1 MINKLFKIESTVN
14 TLRKYTKLSLIF
26 YYADTILSIQQRE
39 YNVFLRGYFGSN
51 PSILKISL
59 NIFLTSPTM
68 QALNL
73 KIKSKIIDF

>member
-51 PSILKISL
+51 SSILKISL
-59 NIFLTSPTM
+59 NIFLTSPTG

>member
-39 YNVFLRGYFGSN
+39 YNVFLKGYFGSN
-51 PSILKISL
+51 SSILNISL
-59 NIFLTSPTM
+59 NIFLTRAGLPSR
-68 QALNL
+68 AGLEFKN
-73 KIKSKIIDF
+73 KE